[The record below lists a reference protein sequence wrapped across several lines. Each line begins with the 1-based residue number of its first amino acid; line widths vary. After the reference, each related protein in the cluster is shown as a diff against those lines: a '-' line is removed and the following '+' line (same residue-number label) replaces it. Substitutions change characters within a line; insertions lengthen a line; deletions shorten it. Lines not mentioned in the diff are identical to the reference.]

1 MLQKIRENRL
11 VLATGAL
18 FILLAVV
25 HIPNSIFPHAFDKN
39 ASVELLVLVI
49 SAALFGAFI
58 LLKPGRFLFS
68 GRAVQ
73 AIWLL
78 AAAVAISTILS
89 SDPIASLTGDA
100 GRYTGVVSLLCLL
113 VASIYHAHFE
123 ERQIKKLIAL
133 YLIGVWAT
141 VFLGILQYYK
151 VISLPGDVGFTST
164 LGNQDFFAAFVGT
177 SLPLALYLVIDATWK
192 RRAIVSALVLS
203 ALFALY
209 LAGRRQAF
217 VDIAIALIAIALY
230 LLRRF
235 IPRKDLSLNAKNLF
249 ATIGFIIWIEGIFLM
264 PFLGKSVP
272 LLGSDTQVQI
282 RGQFWSAGV
291 NEFAHNFIF
300 GVGPDQYG
308 NFYEQYRTIG
318 SVKQFANVLSNDAHA
333 STVQTLATVGLVGA
347 GAFVLLMAFLV
358 RSLLI
363 LMERR
368 PEMRKYYWVLA
379 LYFLVFLSNS
389 AVSPITLPNKFI
401 FWALAGYVVGSA
413 YRVPRTEEIDVD
425 VHRNFL
431 GIRGFVVIALITSLF
446 VTINLDVAEIKYLRM
461 IESYL
466 TTHHPIRNYKPSKF
480 LPCTL
485 FYDQAYNPVLAAG
498 ADEMWKY
505 AMAEISQHPRCVG
518 PHMYILRQS
527 YNLGDM
533 AQMRNE
539 VLVLENLAP
548 NRADFLLAANAYAQ
562 RVGDRVL
569 QQQVVIQMEKTGL
582 INFTK
587 SKSSPSAT
595 STTPTSK

>member
-49 SAALFGAFI
+49 SAAFFGAFI

-177 SLPLALYLVIDATWK
+177 SLPLALYLVIDATRK
-192 RRAIVSALVLS
+192 RRAIVGALVLS

-272 LLGSDTQVQI
+272 LLGSDGQVQI

-347 GAFVLLMAFLV
+347 AAFMILVAILV
-358 RSLLI
+358 RSILI
-363 LMERR
+363 LIERR
-368 PEMRKYYWVLA
+368 PEMKKPYLVLA
-379 LYFLVFLSNS
+379 LYFIVFMTNS

-401 FWALAGYVVGSA
+401 FWALAGFVVGSA
-413 YRVPRTEEIDVD
+413 YRAPKSEEIDD
-425 VHRNFL
+425 EVHRNFL
-431 GIRGFVVIALITSLF
+431 GIRGFVAIAISISLF
-446 VTINLDVAEIKYLRM
+446 VIVNLDIAEFKYFRM
-461 IESYL
+461 VEHYS
-466 TTHHPIRNYKPSKF
+466 TTHQPIKNYRPSAF
-480 LPCTL
+480 LPCTV
-485 FYDQAYNPVLAAG
+485 FFDQAYNLVLASG
-498 ADEMWKY
+498 VDEMRKY
-505 AMAEISQHPRCVG
+505 AMLETHQHPRCVS
-518 PHMYILRQS
+518 PHLFIARQS
-527 YNLGDM
+527 YNLGDLK
-533 AQMRNE
+533 QMKKE
-539 VLVLENLAP
+539 IFALEKIAP
-548 NRADFLLAANAYAQ
+548 DRTEFLYAANAYAQ
-562 RVGDRVL
+562 RVGDTYL
-569 QQQVVIQMEKTGL
+569 QQQVVIQLEKLGI

-587 SKSSPSAT
+587 GTKSAT
-595 STTPTSK
+595 SSTPTSK